1 MRQKLLVPIFIFL
14 FLGLFIFGFVLNYYS
29 SKTVSQNESTK
40 QLNGDLVGLPFETF
54 NVSLPVTHSFESF
67 EILNDKVVVYE
78 NKVLYIHDLRETLS
92 YKLVNVSRAF
102 STNFGVFFVYN
113 DGCYNLFKDMK
124 VKKVECSKDEV
135 FIFSQN
141 QSIVTFN
148 KNFIK
153 FGAKNYEVPFWRD
166 EKVGFFKILNGYIF
180 ILHSSSKWNILIMV
194 FDEDGNLLWKTTLE
208 GDLVHYQFY
217 NSTLFINIG
226 STGYSLPKDYGLY
239 KISIN
244 GITKIT
250 DNYECYPKF
259 EFEVYNN
266 SIWIANHYEVVACS
280 FEGEP
285 IESFYDIKQFVTKNT
300 VSDFGWHGLI
310 FDNYLLISAKDAV
323 LRESIYFCKYPEKC
337 NYICTSVNR
346 TVLIEL
352 TKIDNKIVL
361 AYSCGSMRY
370 LRIFRG

>member
-259 EFEVYNN
+259 EFAFMTL
-266 SIWIANHYEVVACS
+266 SS
-280 FEGEP
+280 
-285 IESFYDIKQFVTKNT
+285 
-300 VSDFGWHGLI
+300 
-310 FDNYLLISAKDAV
+310 LL
-323 LRESIYFCKYPEKC
+323 P
-337 NYICTSVNR
+337 
-346 TVLIEL
+346 
-352 TKIDNKIVL
+352 KIP
-361 AYSCGSMRY
+361 C
-370 LRIFRG
+370 RILDGMA